1 MNERRTFLKVL
12 GGAAVAM
19 VVPACSSDPAS
30 SSSSSSSSSSTG
42 GSSSS
47 SSGGAAQLKVSDVA
61 EGAVVNGPGTT
72 LVGRDAGGLYAMSSL
87 CTHQS
92 CDLKTSG
99 VISANGILCKC
110 HESRFDKNGAVLG
123 GPAGAPLAHFKVVV
137 TDGVITVDT
146 TTKVAA
152 TDRTPVA

>member
-47 SSGGAAQLKVSDVA
+47 SGGTTQLKVADVP
-61 EGAVVNGPGTT
+61 EGALVNGPGLTF
-72 LVGRDAGGLYAMSSL
+72 VGRDAGGLYAMSSL

-92 CDLKTSG
+92 CDMKIDG
-99 VISANGILCKC
+99 VISATDIFCKC
-110 HESRFDKNGAVLG
+110 HKSRFDKNGAVLN
-123 GPAGAPLAHFKVVV
+123 GPAAAPLVHYKVVV
-137 TDGVITVDT
+137 TGDVITIDAT
-146 TTKVAA
+146 AKVSA
-152 TDRTPVA
+152 TDRTAV

>member
-47 SSGGAAQLKVSDVA
+47 GGVAQLKVADVA

-72 LVGRDAGGLYAMSSL
+72 LVGRDAGGL
-87 CTHQS
+87 
-92 CDLKTSG
+92 
-99 VISANGILCKC
+99 
-110 HESRFDKNGAVLG
+110 
-123 GPAGAPLAHFKVVV
+123 
-137 TDGVITVDT
+137 
-146 TTKVAA
+146 
-152 TDRTPVA
+152 

>member
-47 SSGGAAQLKVSDVA
+47 SGGVTQLKVADVA

-87 CTHQS
+87 CTHS
-92 CDLKTSG
+92 ACDLKTEG
-99 VISANGILCKC
+99 VISASEILCKC
-110 HESRFDKNGAVLG
+110 HQSKFDKNGAVLR
-123 GPAGAPLAHFKVVV
+123 GPASSPLVHYKVVV
-137 TDGVITVDT
+137 TGDVITVDA

>member
-47 SSGGAAQLKVSDVA
+47 SGGVTQLKVTDVA

-87 CTHQS
+87 CTHSS
-92 CDLKTSG
+92 CDLKMDG
-99 VISANGILCKC
+99 VISATDILCKC
-110 HESRFDKNGAVLG
+110 HSSKFDKNGAVLR
-123 GPAGAPLAHFKVVV
+123 GPATAPLGHFKVVV

-152 TDRTPVA
+152 TDRTAV

>member
-30 SSSSSSSSSSTG
+30 SSSSSSSSSSG

-47 SSGGAAQLKVSDVA
+47 SGGVSQLKVADVA
-61 EGAVVNGPGTT
+61 EGALVNGPGLTF
-72 LVGRDAGGLYAMSSL
+72 VGRDAGGLYAMSSL

-92 CDLKTSG
+92 CDMKVDG
-99 VISANGILCKC
+99 VISATDILCNC
-110 HESRFDKNGAVLG
+110 HNSRFDKNGAVLN
-123 GPAGAPLAHFKVVV
+123 GPASAPLVHYKVVV
-137 TDGVITVDT
+137 TGGVITIDATATVS
-146 TTKVAA
+146 AA
-152 TDRTPVA
+152 DRTPV

>member
-30 SSSSSSSSSSTG
+30 SSSSSSSSTG

-47 SSGGAAQLKVSDVA
+47 SSGGAAQLKVADVA
-61 EGAVVNGPGTT
+61 EGALVNGPGTT

-87 CTHQS
+87 CTHS
-92 CDLKTSG
+92 RCDLKMDG
-99 VISANGILCKC
+99 VISASDVVCKC
-110 HESRFDKNGAVLG
+110 HNSKFDKNGAVLR
-123 GPAGAPLAHFKVVV
+123 GPATAPLEHFKVVV
-137 TDGVITVDT
+137 TDGVISVDT

-152 TDRTPVA
+152 TDRTAV